1 MAKKVL
7 ITGGAGF
14 IGINAAEYYLQK
26 GFNVIIFDNFSRKGS
41 RENVEWLQQIHKEN
55 LLIIP
60 NDIRM
65 DLSEL
70 NMAVEG
76 TDLVLHL
83 AGQVAVT
90 TSVADPFEDFQINAL
105 GNLNIL
111 EAVRKSKSEPVVIY
125 SSTNKVYGGMED
137 INVIEVEGKYQ
148 YDGLPK
154 GASEERQLDFH
165 SPYGCS
171 KGCADQ
177 YVRDYTRIYGIESV
191 VFRQSCIYGF
201 RQFGIED
208 QGWVAWFTIASA
220 LNKPLSIYGD
230 GKQVRDVL
238 FITDLIKAFDM
249 AFENIE
255 KTNGQIY
262 NIGGGQ
268 ENQMSLHEL
277 LALLEKYSGKKIEPR
292 YSNWRPGDKKVFVC
306 DISKAYREFSWKPKI
321 GVEEGVNKLYNW
333 VLANKELFEGL

>member
-1 MAKKVL
+1 MTKKVL

-14 IGINAAEYYLQK
+14 IGINAAEYYLNK
-26 GFNVIIFDNFSRKGS
+26 GFSVIIFDNFSRKGS
-41 RENVEWLQQIHKEN
+41 RENVKWLQNIHKNN
-55 LLIIP
+55 LDIIQK
-60 NDIRM
+60 DIRS
-65 DLSEL
+65 DLAEL

-90 TSVADPFEDFQINAL
+90 TSVTHPFEDFQINAL
-105 GNLNIL
+105 GTLNVL
-111 EAVRKSKSEPVVIY
+111 EAVRKSKGDPIVIY

-137 INVIEVEGKYQ
+137 IAVAEIGGKYQ
-148 YDGLPK
+148 YVGLPN
-154 GASEERQLDFH
+154 GVSEERQLDFH

-177 YVRDYTRIYGIESV
+177 YVRDYTRIYGMKTV

-208 QGWVAWFTIASA
+208 QGWVAWFTIAST
-220 LNKPLSIYGD
+220 LNKHLSIYGD

-249 AFENIE
+249 AFENIN

-262 NIGGGQ
+262 NIGGGP
-268 ENQMSLHEL
+268 ENQMSLHDL
-277 LALLEKYSGKKIEPR
+277 MGLLERFSGRHIDFGYSD
-292 YSNWRPGDKKVFVC
+292 WRPGDQKVFVC
-306 DISKAYREFSWKPKI
+306 DISRAYNEFSWKPEI
-321 GVEEGVNKLYNW
+321 GIEEGVKKLYDW
-333 VLANKELFEGL
+333 VLANKKLFEGL